1 MEMQIQHLNCSLVEL
16 KTSPP
21 NAGTMEFSGYGAV
34 FNNVDGYSDVIAPG
48 AFTKY
53 LEKVTEGKDQWP
65 LMLSQHGGW
74 GLTAQDLTPI
84 GVWTGLHED
93 EKGLHVTGTLAD
105 TPRGQEAYTLIKM
118 QPRPAYSGLSI
129 GFHAVETV
137 NGKKGDSFARMI
149 KQIDLVEVSLVSRP
163 ANDKAQILSVKSAND
178 FTEREFESYLRD
190 LGLTKK
196 EALVVISQGFRA
208 LQNLRD
214 SDEEAKQELID
225 KHGRNLQFLKNY
237 GVCHGQ

>member
-1 MEMQIQHLNCSLVEL
+1 MQIQHLNCSLVEL

-74 GLTAQDLTPI
+74 GVTAQDLTPI
-84 GVWTGLHED
+84 GVWTSLAED
-93 EKGLHVTGTLAD
+93 EKGLHVTGTLAN
-105 TPRGQEAYTLIKM
+105 TPRGQEHYTLIKM
-118 QPRPAYSGLSI
+118 LPRPAISGLSI
-129 GFHAVETV
+129 GFHAIETV
-137 NGKKGDSFARMI
+137 NGKKGDPFARMI

-178 FTEREFESYLRD
+178 FTIPEFENFLREAGFSRSEAKAIANKGYRSV
-190 LGLTKK
+190 LGQREVDKNEFK
-196 EALVVISQGFRA
+196 ELSTIISENIKRTLQWKI
-208 LQNLRD
+208 LQN
-214 SDEEAKQELID
+214 
-225 KHGRNLQFLKNY
+225 
-237 GVCHGQ
+237 